1 MLAEYQT
8 ITSNP
13 LPSNQIIFQGELK
26 ALWVMSSK
34 EKTLQY
40 FKNQVTGNVL
50 QSFQHFKSDSPEI
63 PTRMVLG
70 GNVTQ
75 PFALH
80 IKKNFFEER
89 KKSLHPQT
97 SSNARG
103 EKREVQRDCETAKT
117 YHIQNL
123 PWKKLKHTPALTHG
137 YVSKGCPGSNL
148 RKQL

>member
-1 MLAEYQT
+1 MEHACCPFQVEPQFLGQRMLAEYQT
-8 ITSNP
+8 ITSTP
-13 LPSNQIIFQGELK
+13 LPSNQIIFQEELK

-80 IKKNFFEER
+80 IKKIFLR
-89 KKSLHPQT
+89 KEKSPSTPKHLLMHV
-97 SSNARG
+97 
-103 EKREVQRDCETAKT
+103 EKREKYREIV
-117 YHIQNL
+117 
-123 PWKKLKHTPALTHG
+123 KK
-137 YVSKGCPGSNL
+137 
-148 RKQL
+148 